1 MTIENRSVFTML
13 SRMWRRLTGRE
24 RRIIGTDFSGSESY
38 WCEASLDTR
47 SGKITILAFGEGV
60 KGVMKA

>member
-1 MTIENRSVFTML
+1 ML
-13 SRMWRRLTGRE
+13 KVETVADRIARMWRSLTGRE
-24 RRIIGTDFSGSESY
+24 RRSIGTDFSGSEPY

-47 SGKITILAFGEGV
+47 TGKITILAFGEGV

>member
-1 MTIENRSVFTML
+1 ML
-13 SRMWRRLTGRE
+13 KVETVADRIARMWRRLTGRE

-47 SGKITILAFGEGV
+47 TGKITILAFGEWV